1 MAKDFANPFER
12 VLGIQCKEKAYHKVL
27 LILGYENVIS
37 SIAFQT
43 HLHPFQFYFKISFTK
58 KKQRNKGQ
66 WSAKFDT
73 VDNFFLLLFKSIC
86 TLNEYWQ
93 NLPLGDFENQNYY

>member
-37 SIAFQT
+37 SIAFQK
-43 HLHPFQFYFKISFTK
+43 HLHSFQFYSKISFTK
-58 KKQRNKGQ
+58 KNKGT
-66 WSAKFDT
+66 K
-73 VDNFFLLLFKSIC
+73 V
-86 TLNEYWQ
+86 NELQ
-93 NLPLGDFENQNYY
+93 NLIL